1 MAAAENAAPVML
13 SDTVAE
19 EARSTVASLITQ
31 IINTVR
37 TIIAYVMEIV
47 RRFMQWAGE
56 HPLATVLTV
65 ANICIWVS

>member
-1 MAAAENAAPVML
+1 MSNVGLML
-13 SDTVAE
+13 TDTVAE
-19 EARSTVASLITQ
+19 EGRSILASLITQ
-31 IINTVR
+31 IVNTVR
-37 TIIAYVMEIV
+37 TIIAYTMEVM

>member
-1 MAAAENAAPVML
+1 MSNVGLML
-13 SDTVAE
+13 TDTVAE
-19 EARSTVASLITQ
+19 EGRSILASLITQ
-31 IINTVR
+31 IVNTVR
-37 TIIAYVMEIV
+37 TIIAYAMEIM

>member
-1 MAAAENAAPVML
+1 MATATVPAML
-13 SDTVAE
+13 TDSVAE

-37 TIIAYVMEIV
+37 TILAYAMEVM

>member
-1 MAAAENAAPVML
+1 MSQVGLML
-13 SDTVAE
+13 TDTVAE

-31 IINTVR
+31 IINTIR
-37 TIIAYVMEIV
+37 TILAYAMEVM
-47 RRFMQWAGE
+47 RRFMQWVGE

>member
-1 MAAAENAAPVML
+1 MAMATATVPAML
-13 SDTVAE
+13 TDSVAE

-37 TIIAYVMEIV
+37 TILAYAMEVM